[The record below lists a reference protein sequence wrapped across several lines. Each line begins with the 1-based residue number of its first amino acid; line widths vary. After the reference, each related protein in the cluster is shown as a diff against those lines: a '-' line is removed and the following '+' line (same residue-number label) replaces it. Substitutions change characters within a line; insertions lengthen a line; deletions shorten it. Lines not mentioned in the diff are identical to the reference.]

1 MFYLLEDFLV
11 QENLSKLLPE
21 IYDHVAKAAP
31 MEGCGL
37 IIDENDPR
45 FIPLKN
51 MSAEENHFAIDPK
64 EFVKYSMISKIL
76 YVVHSHYMQDCCPS
90 EHDKYN
96 CKAVGIPY
104 LIVSYPEKKEFIYD
118 PS

>member
-1 MFYLLEDFLV
+1 MAE
-11 QENLSKLLPE
+11 E
-21 IYDHVAKAAP
+21 AP

-37 IIDENDPR
+37 IINEDDPK

-51 MSAEENHFAIDPK
+51 ISTEKDHFAIDPK

-76 YVVHSHYMQDCCPS
+76 YVVHSHYMQDCKPS
-90 EHDKYN
+90 EHDKN
-96 CKAVGIPY
+96 VCKALGIPY
-104 LIVSYPEKKEFIYD
+104 LIVSYPEQKEYIYD

>member
-1 MFYLLEDFLV
+1 MFYLLEGFPV

-21 IYDHVAKAAP
+21 IYNHMEKAVP

-37 IIDENDPR
+37 IINEDDPS

-51 MSAEENHFAIDPK
+51 MSEEKDHFIIDAK

-76 YVVHSHYMQDCCPS
+76 YVVHSHYGLDCQPS
-90 EHDKYN
+90 NADKQQ
-96 CKAVGIPY
+96 CKEVGIPY
-104 LIVSYPEKKEFIYD
+104 LIVSYPDKEYTILQ
-118 PS
+118 P

>member
-1 MFYLLEDFLV
+1 M

-76 YVVHSHYMQDCCPS
+76 YVVHSHYDEDCSPS
-90 EHDKYN
+90 EQDIIQ
-96 CKAVGIPY
+96 CREVGIPY
-104 LIVSYPEKKEFIYD
+104 LIVSYPDKQYTILQ
-118 PS
+118 P